1 MNRDGILARR
11 EEEKRRG
18 ARRRR
23 EKRRARNFSVAVER
37 RARLCF
43 IAHERTSAE
52 SLALGMRK
60 SARAAKNLERAVL
73 ACPLDCAGRFGR
85 TKQWIF
91 LALPPDAASVED
103 ALILQNRV

>member
-23 EKRRARNFSVAVER
+23 EKRRARLR
-37 RARLCF
+37 F

-52 SLALGMRK
+52 SLALGI
-60 SARAAKNLERAVL
+60 A
-73 ACPLDCAGRFGR
+73 
-85 TKQWIF
+85 
-91 LALPPDAASVED
+91 
-103 ALILQNRV
+103 